1 VTPLIRHIVLSYVH
15 QTTDLATECMFNG
28 HRCTTAIAELRH
40 VEREKIVSQPEVV
53 TELLR

>member
-1 VTPLIRHIVLSYVH
+1 MPLIHHIVMSYMH
-15 QTTDLATECMFNG
+15 QTTNLATECMFNG
-28 HRCTTAIAELRH
+28 HRRITAIAELWL